1 MERARLPWWL
11 SGKESTC
18 QTGDVGSILESGRS
32 PGGKNGNPLQYLCL
46 GNPIDRGSWRATV
59 QGVTKHQT

>member
-1 MERARLPWWL
+1 MERARLPRRL

-46 GNPIDRGSWRATV
+46 GNRIDRGSWRATV
-59 QGVTKHQT
+59 QGVRKRQT